1 MIKLVKNLVVY
12 SVLILIALEV
22 LVRVFHLY
30 NDMPERYVDSKN
42 INKWIPGQTG
52 YAVYGNRVQNM
63 AEYHINES
71 GYNSYRE
78 FKPTEEKFELALIGD
93 SYIEGFHQNY
103 YSSIGKRIEDEFPGI
118 EVYEYGHSANDMADQ
133 LYLVYSNRELFDKID
148 KIIFYIKFEND
159 LNRDEYRHIAH
170 HPRFM
175 MLRKSKLLE
184 YAINI
189 GVMDPVKE
197 LMGDI
202 REMAKPKEPRTEK
215 APLND
220 KVLEA
225 NRIKNF
231 DALVERYGFDVDK
244 SAILLDSRITP
255 TAFIEHLRDL
265 DIDVIDFASTFE
277 ESGGARRTTLI
288 YDKHW
293 NGFGRKL
300 ISELISQY
308 IQEDVQAMESK

>member
-93 SYIEGFHQNY
+93 SYIEGFHQHY

-133 LYLVYSNRELFDKID
+133 LYLVYMNPEHFDKID

-159 LNRDEYRHIAH
+159 LNRGEYKHTSH
-170 HPRFM
+170 QPRFM
-175 MLRKSKLLE
+175 SLRKSKLLE

-189 GVMDPVKE
+189 GLMDPVRD
-197 LMGDI
+197 LLGDLRRMGQAED
-202 REMAKPKEPRTEK
+202 PKNESSQVDETAFETT
-215 APLND
+215 
-220 KVLEA
+220 
-225 NRIKNF
+225 RIKNF
-231 DALVERYGFDVDK
+231 DSLVARYGFDREK

-255 TAFIEHLRDL
+255 KSFIEHLMAL
-265 DIDVIDFASTFE
+265 DIDIIDFASTFE
-277 ESGGARRTTLI
+277 ESGGSRRTTLI
-288 YDKHW
+288 YDQHW
-293 NGFGRKL
+293 NNFGRKL

-308 IQEDVQAMESK
+308 INEDVKAWEPL